1 MFENK
6 TVLITGG
13 TGTFGQGFTER
24 ILNKFNARKVIIFSR
39 DEMKQWEMEAR
50 FENDKLRFILGDV
63 RDKDRLKRALNGVD
77 ILIHAAAMKI
87 VPKAE
92 YDPFECVKTNI
103 LGAMN
108 VIDAALDCKVNKVVA
123 LSTDKASSP
132 VNVYGVTKLVSDK
145 IFIAANSYRGAQ
157 STIFSVVRYGN
168 VMGSRGFVLPLFNKL
183 RNEKSMPI
191 TDVNM
196 SRFMI
201 TLDQGMDLVETALK
215 TAVGGEIF
223 VRKVPSMRILDVA
236 EAINPTAEM
245 KIIGARPGEKIHEQL
260 ISYDEAKYTYD
271 FGEYFKIYSPYFLP
285 KQTTI
290 IEQGGQSVGSDFSYS
305 SDKNKDWMT
314 KEELLSWVDLNL
326 KN

>member
-24 ILNKFNARKVIIFSR
+24 ILNKFNPLKVIIFSR

-50 FENDKLRFILGDV
+50 FKSEKLRFILGDV

-132 VNVYGVTKLVSDK
+132 VNVYGATKLVSDK
-145 IFIAANSYRGAQ
+145 IFIAANSYRGSQ

-168 VMGSRGFVLPLFNKL
+168 VMGSRGSVLPLFDKL
-183 RNEKSMPI
+183 RNEKSMPV
-191 TDVNM
+191 TDINM
-196 SRFMI
+196 TRFMI

-223 VRKVPSMRILDVA
+223 VRKVPSMKILDVA
-236 EAINPTAEM
+236 KAINPTAEIH
-245 KIIGARPGEKIHEQL
+245 IIGVRPGEKIHEQL

-285 KQTTI
+285 KQNTI
-290 IEQGGQSVGSDFSYS
+290 REQGGQSVGPDFSYS

-314 KEELLSWVDLNL
+314 KEELLSWVNLNL

>member
-24 ILNKFNARKVIIFSR
+24 ILNKFSPRKVIIFSR

-132 VNVYGVTKLVSDK
+132 VNVYGATKLVSDK
-145 IFIAANSYRGAQ
+145 IFTAANSYSGAQ
-157 STIFSVVRYGN
+157 ATIFSVVRYGN
-168 VMGSRGFVLPLFNKL
+168 VMGSRGSVLPLFDKL
-183 RNEKSMPI
+183 RNEKSMPV
-191 TDVNM
+191 TDINM
-196 SRFMI
+196 TRFMI

-223 VRKVPSMRILDVA
+223 VRKVPSMKILDVA
-236 EAINPTAEM
+236 KAINPTAEIQ
-245 KIIGARPGEKIHEQL
+245 IIGVRPGEKIHEQL
-260 ISYDEAKYTYD
+260 ISYDEAKYTFD

-314 KEELLSWVDLNL
+314 TEELLSWVDLNL

>member
-132 VNVYGVTKLVSDK
+132 VNVYGATKLVSDK

-168 VMGSRGFVLPLFNKL
+168 VMGSRGSVLPLFNKL

>member
-24 ILNKFNARKVIIFSR
+24 ILNKFSPRKVIIFSR

-132 VNVYGVTKLVSDK
+132 VNVYGATKLVSDK

-157 STIFSVVRYGN
+157 ATIFSVVRYGN
-168 VMGSRGFVLPLFNKL
+168 VMGSRGSVLPLFNKL

-191 TDVNM
+191 TDINM

-223 VRKVPSMRILDVA
+223 VRKVPSMKILDVA
-236 EAINPTAEM
+236 KAINPTAEIQ
-245 KIIGARPGEKIHEQL
+245 IIGVRPGEKIHEQL
-260 ISYDEAKYTYD
+260 ISYDEAKYTFD

-285 KQTTI
+285 KQDTI
-290 IEQGGQSVGSDFSYS
+290 REQGGKSVGSDFSYS

-314 KEELLSWVDLNL
+314 TEELLSWVDLNL
-326 KN
+326 KH

>member
-132 VNVYGVTKLVSDK
+132 VNVYGATKLVSDK

-168 VMGSRGFVLPLFNKL
+168 VMGSRGSVLPLFNKL

-191 TDVNM
+191 TDINM

>member
-24 ILNKFNARKVIIFSR
+24 ILNKFNARKIIIFSR

-132 VNVYGVTKLVSDK
+132 VNVYGATKLVSDK

-168 VMGSRGFVLPLFNKL
+168 VMGSRGSVLPLFNKL

-191 TDVNM
+191 TDINM

-245 KIIGARPGEKIHEQL
+245 QIIGARPGEKIHEQL